1 MSTTSP
7 EVLGERR
14 EAFEIALRAAL
25 EPFAEGG
32 TLAEQVNARA
42 QVFRRE

>member
-7 EVLGERR
+7 AVLGERR
-14 EAFEIALRAAL
+14 EDFETALRAAL
-25 EPFAEGG
+25 EPFAEAG
-32 TLAEQVNARA
+32 TLAEEVHARA